1 MIHVVTYIEVQSSSA
16 PEAVTLIRR
25 YRDASRTENGNKGI
39 DALQETARQ
48 NRFAIVAAWKEE
60 SDFQSHENSAQTAE
74 FRSKLNAIH
83 ICPFD
88 QRVHQRFAVG
98 PESRVI
104 WVGTLAVV
112 THVDVP
118 PPRKDETEI
127 LLRTLVEESRRDE
140 GNVRYDVFQQ
150 NAPRTNHF
158 TVFEVWKDEAA
169 FVSHETKAHTRQFRE
184 ALGPMLGAPYDD
196 RLYKYLH

>member
-1 MIHVVTYIEVQSSSA
+1 MIHVVNYIEIQSSST
-16 PEAVTLIRR
+16 PEAITLIRR
-25 YRDASRTENGNKGI
+25 YRDASRGENGNKGI
-39 DALQETARQ
+39 DALQEAARQ
-48 NRFAIVAAWKEE
+48 NRFAIVEAWKEE
-60 SDFQSHENSAQTAE
+60 SAFQSHEGAAHAAE
-74 FRSKLNAIH
+74 FRSKLKAVRIS
-83 ICPFD
+83 PTD
-88 QRVHQRFAVG
+88 QRLHQRFAVG

-127 LLRTLVEESRRDE
+127 LLSTLAEESRRDE

-158 TVFEVWKDEAA
+158 TVFEVWKDEAT
-169 FVSHETKAHTRQFRE
+169 FVSHETKPHTLQFRE
-184 ALGPMLGAPYDD
+184 ALGPMLGAPYDN
-196 RLYKYLH
+196 RLYKFLH